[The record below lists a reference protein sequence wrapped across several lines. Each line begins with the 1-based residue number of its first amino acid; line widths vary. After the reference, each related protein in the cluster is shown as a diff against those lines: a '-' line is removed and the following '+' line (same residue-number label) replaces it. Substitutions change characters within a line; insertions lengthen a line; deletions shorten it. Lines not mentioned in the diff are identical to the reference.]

1 MTYVYDDV
9 TYVYDDVPTQVFGEV
24 EHFDDVT
31 YAYDDVT
38 YAYDDVPTQVFGEVE
53 HFVQS
58 ALDGFN
64 VSLLAYGQ
72 VA

>member
-9 TYVYDDVPTQVFGEV
+9 TYV
-24 EHFDDVT
+24 
-31 YAYDDVT
+31 
-38 YAYDDVPTQVFGEVE
+38 YDDVPTQVFGEVE

>member
-1 MTYVYDDV
+1 MTYV
-9 TYVYDDVPTQVFGEV
+9 
-24 EHFDDVT
+24 
-31 YAYDDVT
+31 YDDVT